1 MPRPQPNNGDRV
13 ALSTPPAAER
23 FLAKNAICTLSTARP
38 DGSPHVTSVR
48 FTWDIQAG
56 LARVM
61 TVGTRRKA
69 RNISGNPHAWV
80 SLCQLVG
87 TAG

>member
-13 ALSTPPAAER
+13 APER
-23 FLAKNAICTLSTARP
+23 YLTLSTARP
-38 DGSPHVTSVR
+38 DGSPHVTPVR

-69 RNISGNPHAWV
+69 RNISANPHAWV

-87 TAG
+87 AAG